1 MRQEEGRAQ
10 PLKEWHIPRTWHKL
24 IRTNLVQDGRLNFHL
39 TLSLRVRSW
48 WDTPGTMVI
57 PRMTPKSK
65 KVGGYPIPWN
75 PTLFPK
81 QLEYS
86 PYSLAY
92 VITHLY
98 TLPIPYPGASL
109 VFWDGSHSVYGVCSS
124 QSHSHL
130 LRWLHSVF
138 GMCISL
144 NKSTSYL
151 SLQGR

>member
-10 PLKEWHIPRTWHKL
+10 PLKESHIPRTWHKL

-39 TLSLRVRSW
+39 TLSLRVRSL
-48 WDTPGTMVI
+48 WDTPGTMMT

-65 KVGGYPIPWN
+65 KVGGDPFSGN

-109 VFWDGSHSVYGVCSS
+109 VFWDGSHSVCRMYFS
-124 QSHSHL
+124 QGHSYF
-130 LRWLHSVF
+130 LRQPHS
-138 GMCISL
+138 L
-144 NKSTSYL
+144 
-151 SLQGR
+151 GRLMTIWMDLRRGGKNT